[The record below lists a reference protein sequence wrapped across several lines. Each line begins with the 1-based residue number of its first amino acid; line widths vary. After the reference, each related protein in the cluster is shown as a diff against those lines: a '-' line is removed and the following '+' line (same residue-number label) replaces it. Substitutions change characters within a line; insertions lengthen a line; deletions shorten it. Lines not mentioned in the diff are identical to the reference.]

1 MAIPKE
7 RLSARGE
14 TGTTPAT
21 PGSASAGSA
30 AGNLSDVVVGQASDI
45 PPGTMKLFELGR
57 FGIGVYNVNGAFH
70 ALANLCPH
78 RGAPLCRGE
87 IRGIVVAG
95 EGPYEQHYV
104 RKGEILRCPWHGW
117 EFEIESGR
125 SAMFSRIK
133 ARTYR
138 VSVLDGNLVVHGV
151 STNAGGRR

>member
-1 MAIPKE
+1 MAIHKDQSSVP
-7 RLSARGE
+7 RS
-14 TGTTPAT
+14 PAQT
-21 PGSASAGSA
+21 A
-30 AGNLSDVVVGQASDI
+30 AAPEQTSDSPSNDIVVGPVSDI
-45 PPGTMKLFELGR
+45 PPGTMKLVEVGR

-95 EGPYEQHYV
+95 DHPYEQKYI

-133 ARTYR
+133 ARTYQ
-138 VSVLDGNLVVHGV
+138 VSVQDGNIVVHGV
-151 STNAGGRR
+151 SNVARQR